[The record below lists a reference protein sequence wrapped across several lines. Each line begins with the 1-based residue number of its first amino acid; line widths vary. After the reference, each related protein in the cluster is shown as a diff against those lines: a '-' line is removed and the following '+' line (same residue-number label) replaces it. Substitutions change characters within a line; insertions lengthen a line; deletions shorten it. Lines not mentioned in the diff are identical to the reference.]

1 MAGLLARK
9 SPRSPA
15 AAARSPATLVR
26 PPGRLLAGRGA
37 AIDPFAASHAFL
49 PRYAACSADERAGL
63 GVAGTAR
70 VARAAAGLGTAA
82 WLASPGGLA
91 AAPGRLG
98 VLGTRRRAGAS
109 SPGPGTPAAAADRI
123 ADAAIPGAAAATSP
137 AAAAAAA
144 PAAAAPAGAATTP
157 AANRRAV
164 QARHSARDLFRPDS
178 VPRAGRPVRRRPA
191 RRALR
196 RSSRGQPVLQHHFRQ
211 PTAERLLRA
220 S

>member
-82 WLASPGGLA
+82 WLASPRGLA
-91 AAPGRLG
+91 AAPRRLG
-98 VLGTRRRAGAS
+98 GLGTRRPARGR
-109 SPGPGTPAAAADRI
+109 SPGQPRPDCRRPRPDGVFGAP
-123 ADAAIPGAAAATSP
+123 ADAQEP
-137 AAAAAAA
+137 
-144 PAAAAPAGAATTP
+144 
-157 AANRRAV
+157 AV
-164 QARHSARDLFRPDS
+164 QAQEL
-178 VPRAGRPVRRRPA
+178 
-191 RRALR
+191 
-196 RSSRGQPVLQHHFRQ
+196 QPPQQQTGSQTQQF
-211 PTAERLLRA
+211 
-220 S
+220 